1 MTERITLGLVPAP
14 GLCEQVARRLADE
27 LPGLLEE
34 RVDPSVTW
42 EVQLRTDPLTGSDLE
57 APDLLPHCEDRQE
70 REGWD
75 MALFLTDLPIL
86 RSKRIV
92 VATESQA
99 KGVGGVSLPAL
110 GACRLHRRARNAV
123 LQLVR
128 EIAEPGREAA
138 PEAGQAG
145 RRKPRRRARRRPR
158 LFFGPLSQL
167 LAPIRRHAQIAR
179 EEADI
184 GGNVEYT
191 TPKRRGLPRL
201 LAGMVLNNSPRNL
214 FLSFRGAL
222 AAAAA
227 TGAYAVFFTSVH
239 QVSVSLGET
248 KLLALMAVSLAS
260 LTGWTIVAHHLW
272 EAGRYKRSSRGLTVL
287 YNTVTVLTMSTAAF
301 LFYLTLF
308 VLLLAGAWLFVPENV
323 FRAAIQNVIKGY
335 PLSWPDY
342 LTLAWLASSLA
353 TIGGALGSGLEDEEN
368 VRQAAFGYRQRIR
381 TGSEST

>member
-1 MTERITLGLVPAP
+1 MTDRITLGLVPAP
-14 GLCEQVARRLADE
+14 GLSEQVARRLADE
-27 LPGLLEE
+27 LPELLED
-34 RVDPSVTW
+34 RVDPAVTW
-42 EVQLRTDPLTGSDLE
+42 EVQIRTDPLTGSDLE

-99 KGVGGVSLPAL
+99 KGIGGVSLPAL
-110 GACRLHRRARNAV
+110 GACRLRRRARDAV

-128 EIAEPGREAA
+128 EIAEP
-138 PEAGQAG
+138 EAGEADG
-145 RRKPRRRARRRPR
+145 ASPRRRARQRPR

-167 LAPIRRHAQIAR
+167 LAPIRQHAQIAR
-179 EEADI
+179 GEADI

-201 LAGMVLNNSPRNL
+201 LGGMVLNNSPRNL

-227 TGAYAVFFTSVH
+227 TGAYALFFTSVH
-239 QVSVSLGET
+239 QVSASLGEA
-248 KLLALMAVSLAS
+248 KLLALMAVSLLS

-272 EAGRYKRSSRGLTVL
+272 EAGRYKRSSRGLTAL
-287 YNTVTVLTMSTAAF
+287 YNTVTALTMSTAAF
-301 LFYLTLF
+301 LFYVTLF
-308 VLLLAGAWLFVPENV
+308 TLLLAGAWLFVPENV
-323 FRAAIQNVIKGY
+323 FRAAIQDAIKGY
-335 PLSWPDY
+335 SLGWTDY